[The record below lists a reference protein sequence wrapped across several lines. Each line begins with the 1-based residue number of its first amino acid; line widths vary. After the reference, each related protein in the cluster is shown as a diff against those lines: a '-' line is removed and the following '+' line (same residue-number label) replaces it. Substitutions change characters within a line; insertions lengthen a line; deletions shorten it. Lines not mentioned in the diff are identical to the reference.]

1 MLALLAPAAGAGPG
15 APAPPAAGTVGATT
29 FVVTGRGYGH
39 GVGMSQ
45 YGAMGYAQNGTT
57 YDAILAH
64 YYPGTQLAKANVTT
78 IRVLLADARKRV
90 TVLATAPFTIRD
102 ALGNTHILPAR
113 TLTLGP
119 RLIVA
124 LEDGTR
130 GLPGPL
136 VLRAGPGSTLRLDG
150 KPYRGELE
158 VRTDL
163 RRLAV
168 VNRLGWRPTCKAS
181 FPARCRATG
190 PRRR

>member
-1 MLALLAPAAGAGPG
+1 M
-15 APAPPAAGTVGATT
+15 
-29 FVVTGRGYGH
+29 
-39 GVGMSQ
+39 
-45 YGAMGYAQNGTT
+45 
-57 YDAILAH
+57 
-64 YYPGTQLAKANVTT
+64 
-78 IRVLLADARKRV
+78 LLADARKRV

-158 VRTDL
+158 VRRTCGAW
-163 RRLAV
+163 RSSTGWA
-168 VNRLGWRPTCKAS
+168 WRPTCKAS